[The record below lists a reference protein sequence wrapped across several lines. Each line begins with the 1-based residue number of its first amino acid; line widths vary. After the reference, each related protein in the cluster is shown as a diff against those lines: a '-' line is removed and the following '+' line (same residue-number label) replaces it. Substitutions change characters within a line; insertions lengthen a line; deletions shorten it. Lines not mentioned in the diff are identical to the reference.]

1 MSILEL
7 SGVAKSFGG
16 LRAVD
21 GVHLSVVEGSI
32 TGLIGPNGSGKTT
45 LFNLITGVQRP
56 SAGTIRFA
64 ERDIQRLPTHRI
76 AQLGLVRTYQK
87 TTVFPLLTARENV
100 QIGTFL
106 RARAHFLAGLLHLP
120 AERRERAA
128 LARDAAEILEFLG
141 MGESADT
148 PAHNL
153 PYGMLRHLEIGIAL
167 AAGPRLLL
175 LDEPAAGLNP
185 EETQA
190 LMRTLQQ
197 IRDRGV
203 TMLLVEHDM
212 RLVMGICDRI
222 TVINQGVVI
231 AEGAPGQVS
240 RDPDVIRVYLGE
252 DLEL

>member
-7 SGVAKSFGG
+7 TGVAKSFGG

-21 GVHLSVVEGSI
+21 GVHLSVAEGSI

-45 LFNLITGVQRP
+45 LFNLITGVQRV

-87 TTVFPLLTARENV
+87 TTVFPELTARENV

-106 RARAHFLAGLLHLP
+106 RARAPFLASLLHLP
-120 AERRERAA
+120 AERRERTTMAQQ
-128 LARDAAEILEFLG
+128 AAEILDFLE
-141 MGESADT
+141 MGESVDT
-148 PAHNL
+148 QARNL

-185 EETQA
+185 EETQT

-197 IRDRGV
+197 IRGRGI
-203 TMLLVEHDM
+203 TLLLVEHDM
-212 RLVMGICDRI
+212 RLVMGICERI
-222 TVINQGVVI
+222 TVINQGTVI
-231 AEGAPGQVS
+231 ADGSPNQVS

-252 DLEL
+252 DMEL